1 MGILGILYGVC
12 IFVGLL
18 VPLIGLMFGGHD
30 ALDLDA
36 DAGIVP
42 FHFTAFLFGLVTL
55 GSVGQLLLHYI
66 HPLLGLIAALLSGA
80 LAYVLIDR
88 FIVIPLK
95 RSDARPLSVYDTL
108 AQRVTVIQKIP
119 VDGMGE
125 VRLNDAAG
133 AKITYLARYRYAD
146 FEPHIPIEAGADVEV
161 VDIEDDL
168 LIVGRIR

>member
-1 MGILGILYGVC
+1 MEVLGTVYGVC

-18 VPLIGLMFGGHD
+18 VPLISLVFGGHD
-30 ALDLDA
+30 ALDT

-42 FHFTAFLFGLVTL
+42 FHFTAFLFALVTL

-66 HPLLGLIAALLSGA
+66 HPWLGFAAALLCGA
-80 LAYVLIDR
+80 LAYALICR

-108 AQRVTVIQKIP
+108 ARRVEVIKKIP
-119 VDGMGE
+119 VDGTGE
-125 VRLNDAAG
+125 VQLIDAAG

-161 VDIEDDL
+161 IDIENDL
-168 LIVGRIR
+168 LIVGRVE